1 MRLTKNNRRDFAWVL
16 SLFGTAVGAGVLYL
30 PIQAGASGLW
40 VLLSASILIIPMT
53 WLSHAKLTTLVA
65 ASEQGGDIT
74 QVVEEYLG
82 RGFGLL
88 VSALYF
94 CAILSILLIYAI
106 GITNAVRS
114 FLHFQLHQ
122 PLYDRVPL
130 SIALIVPAI
139 GIVLLGQSWL
149 LRIAG
154 ILVYPLMLVL
164 LVIAFYL
171 IPYWHPQ
178 HMLVAFNV
186 KDSLHHL
193 LLVLPVLV
201 FAMNFSPICSTFA
214 QAYRKDYPDP
224 KQCVCK
230 TNRVILANVLVMCL
244 FVLFFVYS
252 CAFCLTMPE
261 LKEALS
267 GNFSAMTIVSRYSNS
282 GFIDYLGPFT
292 TIIAILTSLFGHF
305 MGAREGLNGCLI
317 KILRFCRPSWA
328 EYETKIDI
336 VSIVIIVLL
345 LWYVAVKNFAIITII
360 SVFVAPVIALILYVL
375 PVLTVRA
382 SKKLIAYR
390 SWTDWPVAFL
400 GVVVILGYVLG
411 QIVPHMHGGGL

>member
-1 MRLTKNNRRDFAWVL
+1 MPLTRNFRRDFAWVL

-30 PIQAGASGLW
+30 PIQAGAAGLW
-40 VLLSASILIIPMT
+40 VLIIASVCIIPMT
-53 WLSHAKLTTLVA
+53 WLSHSKLTCLVA
-65 ASEQGGDIT
+65 ASEKGGDIT

-82 RGFGLL
+82 RAFGLL

-114 FLHFQLHQ
+114 FIHFQLHG
-122 PLYDRVPL
+122 PLYARAPL
-130 SIALIVPAI
+130 AISLIVPAI

-164 LVIAFYL
+164 LIIAFYL
-171 IPYWHPQ
+171 IPYWHPR
-178 HMLVAFNV
+178 HMLVAFNF
-186 KDSLHHL
+186 KDSIHHL

-224 KQCVCK
+224 KQCARK
-230 TNRVILANVLVMCL
+230 TDRVILINVLVMCL

-252 CAFCLTMPE
+252 CAFCLTLPE
-261 LKEALS
+261 LKEALA
-267 GNFSAMTIVSRYSNS
+267 GNFSAMTIVSRYSSSN
-282 GFIDYLGPFT
+282 FIDYLGPFT

-317 KILRFCRPSWA
+317 KILRYCRPVWA
-328 EYETKIDI
+328 ERETAIDMLS
-336 VSIVIIVLL
+336 VLIIVLL

-360 SVFVAPVIALILYVL
+360 SVFVAPIIALILYIL
-375 PVLTVRA
+375 PVVTIRF
-382 SKKLIAYR
+382 SKKLYAYR
-390 SWTDWPVAFL
+390 SWTDWPVAAL

-411 QIVPHMHGGGL
+411 QIVPHLHRGGL